1 MDNNKSSM
9 KHKFVFICGL
19 HRSGTTILHECMR
32 DHPDI
37 SGFYDTGAPH
47 DEGQHLQDVF
57 LPAYKFGGPGKFG
70 FDQRAVLN
78 EKSQLISS
86 ENRERL
92 FKAWGKYWDLSKPVL
107 IEKSPPNLIR
117 TLFFQ
122 EMFHNSYFVILLRHP
137 VPVSLATKRWS
148 KTSLYSLFN
157 HWFTCHNLFL
167 KDQPKLKRSLI
178 INYENFIIIF

>member
-1 MDNNKSSM
+1 MDNRKLSD

-70 FDQRAVLN
+70 FDQRAALN
-78 EKSQLISS
+78 ENSELITDI
-86 ENRERL
+86 NKRKL
-92 FKAWGKYWDLSKPVL
+92 YKDWC
-107 IEKSPPNLIR
+107 
-117 TLFFQ
+117 
-122 EMFHNSYFVILLRHP
+122 RHWIW
-137 VPVSLATKRWS
+137 K
-148 KTSLYSLFN
+148 KM
-157 HWFTCHNLFL
+157 C
-167 KDQPKLKRSLI
+167 
-178 INYENFIIIF
+178 